1 MSWTVAKIL
10 EASEGQL
17 LQGNSAEPVAHIST
31 DSRRIQAGDAFIPLI
46 GERFD
51 GHDFL
56 DAVVS
61 SGASAVLVQRDRAS
75 WVAPPHVAVVQVD
88 DTLRALGHLA
98 RYWRHR
104 HPIPVIGITGSNG
117 KTSTKEMLTKIL
129 QQNLNVLRSP
139 GNLNNL
145 VGAPLTLLQL
155 DPFHHAAVVEMG
167 INVPGEMA
175 RLVEI
180 VHPDVGLITNIQPAH
195 LEGLTSPDA
204 ILAEKGLLWQGL
216 AAGGLAVVNR
226 DDQRLRDFA
235 QSLGCRQ
242 LSYSVTDPVAEVH
255 VRGEV
260 FLHDHGSDFQLSL
273 DGQTVDVTLPVLG
286 RHHVCNAVA
295 AAAVAYGI
303 GQPLVTIAQGLAEH
317 RPVNQRMQVHH
328 MADGTR
334 IIDDTYNANPR
345 SVLAA
350 VQTVAAIHDDRP
362 WVVVLGEMRE
372 LGESS
377 AALHRKVGQR
387 IASLGMDQLI
397 TLGGMA
403 AHIGE
408 GAKEAGLVAD
418 RCYHAADHADIVVR
432 LRNHWIPGAWILIK
446 GSRGMT
452 MEKVV
457 EGILKP

>member
-10 EASEGQL
+10 EASGGRL
-17 LQGNSAEPVAHIST
+17 LQGNPAQPVTRIST

-56 DAVVS
+56 DAVAS
-61 SGASAVLVQRDRAS
+61 SGVGVVLVQRDRTS
-75 WVAPPHVAVVQVD
+75 WVAPPHLAVVEVD

-104 HPIPVIGITGSNG
+104 HPIPVVGITGSNG

-155 DPFHHAAVVEMG
+155 EPFHHAAVVEMG

-204 ILAEKGLLWQGL
+204 ILAEKGLLWQEL

-226 DDQRLRDFA
+226 DDERLRAFA
-235 QSLGCRQ
+235 QNLSCRQ
-242 LSYSVTDPVAEVH
+242 LSYSLSDPVAEVH
-255 VRGEV
+255 IHGNV
-260 FLHDHGSDFQLSL
+260 FLHDHGSDFQLVL
-273 DGQTVDVTLPVLG
+273 DGQTIDVTLPVLG
-286 RHHVCNAVA
+286 RHQVYNAVA

-303 GQPLVTIAQGLAEH
+303 GQPLETIVQGLAQH

-328 MADGTR
+328 LADGTR

-362 WVVVLGEMRE
+362 WLVVLGEMRE
-372 LGESS
+372 LGEAS
-377 AALHRKVGQR
+377 AALHRNLGQR
-387 IASLGMDQLI
+387 IGPLGMDQLV
-397 TLGGMA
+397 TLGGLA
-403 AHIGE
+403 ENIAE
-408 GAKEAGLVAD
+408 GAKEAGLAAD
-418 RCYHAADHADIVVR
+418 RCYHATDHADIVLR
-432 LRNHWIPGAWILIK
+432 LKNHWIPGAWILVK

-457 EGILKP
+457 EGFLVP

>member
-1 MSWTVAKIL
+1 
-10 EASEGQL
+10 
-17 LQGNSAEPVAHIST
+17 
-31 DSRRIQAGDAFIPLI
+31 
-46 GERFD
+46 
-51 GHDFL
+51 
-56 DAVVS
+56 
-61 SGASAVLVQRDRAS
+61 
-75 WVAPPHVAVVQVD
+75 
-88 DTLRALGHLA
+88 
-98 RYWRHR
+98 
-104 HPIPVIGITGSNG
+104 
-117 KTSTKEMLTKIL
+117 MLTKIL

-216 AAGGLAVVNR
+216 APGGLAVVNR

-303 GQPLVTIAQGLAEH
+303 GQPLETIAQGLAEH

-397 TLGGMA
+397 TLGGLA

-408 GAKEAGLVAD
+408 GAKEAGMAAD
-418 RCYHAADHADIVVR
+418 RCYHAAAHADIVDR
-432 LRNHWIPGAWILIK
+432 LRNQWIPGAWILIK